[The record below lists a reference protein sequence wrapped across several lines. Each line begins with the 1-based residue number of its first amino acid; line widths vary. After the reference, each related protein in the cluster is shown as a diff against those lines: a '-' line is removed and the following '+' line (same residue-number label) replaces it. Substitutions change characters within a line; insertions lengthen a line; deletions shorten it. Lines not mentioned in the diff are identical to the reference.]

1 MIENLFKW
9 ISKSK
14 ITTIGYNHKTEHQK
28 DLILNGLKSYNI
40 SEIYDKDFNTKQLFR
55 DLKLDKILNGND
67 YSNFIHLDIN
77 DINPINKDQKSSYFL
92 YKSLYIKEFLRNL
105 RHKIDNFNFILT
117 TETYNSFDQST
128 KGSSLRGGSSVIYSA
143 DLVFYLD
150 TDKIKII
157 KNRYYHNNID
167 ISLSD
172 LENFNYICNYE
183 SNK

>member
-1 MIENLFKW
+1 MIEDLFKW
-9 ISKSK
+9 ISNSK
-14 ITTIGYNHKTEHQK
+14 ITTIGYDHKTENEK

-55 DLKLDKILNGND
+55 DFKLDKILNGND

-77 DINPINKDQKSSYFL
+77 DINVNSHKNLIYDKTV
-92 YKSLYIKEFLRNL
+92 YIKEFLRHL
-105 RHKIDNFNFILT
+105 RHKIDNFNFIFT
-117 TETYNSFDQST
+117 TEIYNSFDQT
-128 KGSSLRGGSSVIYSA
+128 ISLKGGSSVIYSA

-150 TDKIKII
+150 TDKIKIT